1 MDKNN
6 FNHLIDKYLEGT
18 ASAAEK
24 ALLEGYYRRLET
36 TASTQLSAGEETVLK
51 EVMFQKIR
59 SGMQSR
65 RTSLHRKIY
74 FRLAAAAAILLLLVS
89 GYWFFG
95 IGERS
100 NKPQSDIVNL
110 ASKDIQPGR
119 NAAILTLANGKQV
132 LLDSTTGII
141 GKQAGTSVINLNGL
155 LTYKANDKSDKVI
168 YNTIATA
175 RGNQYQLLLADSSKI
190 WLNSASSLR
199 FPTSFTGSVR
209 EVKLLSGEA
218 YFEVARNPLKPFHVR
233 TSDLMVEVLGTH
245 FNVNAYSEEGPV
257 KTTLIEGSVKLSM
270 VNSSP
275 DLQHTSMLLPGQQ
288 AVWNENKFL
297 ISQPDMA
304 QVVAW
309 KNGQFEFDNTDLATI
324 MRQISRWYDIDVS
337 YKEKPSNE
345 KFGGSISKNLPLS
358 NVLKLLEGT
367 GISFK
372 LEGKKLIV
380 QP

>member
-6 FNHLIDKYLEGT
+6 FNSLIDKYFEGT
-18 ASAAEK
+18 ASTAEK
-24 ALLEGYYRRLET
+24 AMLEEYYRRLET
-36 TASTQLSAGEETVLK
+36 TASTQLSAGEEAELK
-51 EVMFQKIR
+51 EVMFQQIR

-65 RTSLHRKIY
+65 RISLHRKIY
-74 FRLAAAAAILLLLVS
+74 FRLAGAAAVLLLLVS

-95 IGERS
+95 VGKRW
-100 NKPQSDIVNL
+100 NKPQSNIVNI
-110 ASKDIQPGR
+110 ASKDIQPGHD
-119 NAAILTLANGKQV
+119 AAILTLANGKQI
-132 LLDSTTGII
+132 LLDSASGTI
-141 GKQAGTSVINLNGL
+141 GKQAGATVINLNGL
-155 LTYKANDKSDKVI
+155 LTYKAKDKSDKII
-168 YNTIATA
+168 YNTITTA
-175 RGNQYQLLLADSSKI
+175 RGNQYKLLLVDGTKI

-233 TSDLMVEVLGTH
+233 TSDLTVEVLGTH

-270 VNSSP
+270 VHSSP
-275 DLQHTSMLLPGQQ
+275 GLQRTSMLLPGQQ

-297 ISQPDMA
+297 ISQPDIA

-309 KNGQFEFDNTDLATI
+309 KNGQFEFDNTDLTTI
-324 MRQISRWYDIDVS
+324 MRQIGRWYDIEIS
-337 YKEKPSNE
+337 YIEKPSNE
-345 KFGGSISKNLPLS
+345 KFGGSISMKLSLS
-358 NVLKLLEGT
+358 NVLKMLEGN
-367 GISFK
+367 GIRFK